1 MGNEVELKLSIDRK
15 DVARLRSHPA
25 IVAAC
30 LGKPVTRKLTSIYY
44 DTPDLKLLDAG
55 ISLRVR
61 RMSGRWFQSVKAAG
75 SSLAGLHQ
83 RMEWEDV
90 IAAGH
95 PDFTRILDPALIK
108 LFADQKLRDALK
120 PIFQTEVRRS
130 EWQLAFDNG
139 DKIELALDLGQLVA
153 DKNRQPISEI
163 ELELKG
169 GNAGRLFDLA
179 LELQKD
185 IPLTLENVSKA
196 QHGYAHYRPQPPGIS
211 KARLPKLAR
220 DADAHSA
227 FKQIAWECINHL
239 QSNQGMVLHGTDVE
253 GVHQMRV
260 ALRRLRSAFALFRDM
275 LGRGNSAALL
285 AELGWLSDTLGKARD
300 LDVFVTQTLPPII
313 AQFENH
319 PGLLKLRDKAFV
331 AQIEAY
337 TEVRAA
343 LASQRYHCLLLTLAA
358 WLENERWRENG
369 LDANSPQ
376 VLDIATATLTKR
388 HKQLRLHGERLVHMH
403 PEERHVT
410 RIAAKKLRYAAEFF
424 ASLYSSAKS
433 HSFIHNLSQL
443 QDRLGVLNDIT
454 VTEKLLRQLIGS
466 RPDRTLDEALHIL
479 AGWNACNAMHSLAH
493 MDEILAGIH
502 LAKTVLALK
511 FLIETHL
518 TRKNRRGCRR
528 FRCGLK
534 TF

>member
-15 DVARLRSHPA
+15 DAARLRSHPA

-30 LGKPVTRKLTSIYY
+30 VGKPITRKLTSIYY

-90 IAAGH
+90 IAAGQ
-95 PDFTRILDPALIK
+95 PDFTRILEPALIR
-108 LFADQKLRDALK
+108 LFADQELRDTLK

-130 EWQLAFDNG
+130 EWQLAFDND

-153 DKNRQPISEI
+153 DKNREPISEI

-239 QSNQGMVLHGTDVE
+239 QSNLGMVLHSTDVE

-260 ALRRLRSAFALFRDM
+260 ALRRLRSAFALFRDI
-275 LGRGNSAALL
+275 LGRENSTALL
-285 AELGWLSDTLGKARD
+285 AELVWLTDTLGKARD

-319 PGLLKLRDKAFV
+319 PGLLKLRDKALA
-331 AQIEAY
+331 AQTEAY
-337 TEVRAA
+337 AEARAA
-343 LASQRYHCLLLTLAA
+343 LVSQRYHRLLLTLAA
-358 WLENERWRENG
+358 WLENERWRENAPG
-369 LDANSPQ
+369 ADSPR

-388 HKQLRLHGERLVHMH
+388 HKQLRRHGERLVHMH
-403 PEERHVT
+403 PEERHIT
-410 RIAAKKLRYAAEFF
+410 RISAKKLRYAAEFF

-433 HSFIHNLSQL
+433 RSFIQDLSRL
-443 QDRLGVLNDIT
+443 QDCLGVLNDIT
-454 VTEKLLRQLIGS
+454 VTEKLLHQLIG
-466 RPDRTLDEALHIL
+466 PHPGRTLDEALHIF

-493 MDEILAGIH
+493 MDEAWR
-502 LAKTVLALK
+502 AFASQKP
-511 FLIETHL
+511 FW
-518 TRKNRRGCRR
+518 R
-528 FRCGLK
+528 
-534 TF
+534 